1 MGFRG
6 GAIFWSKRSTICHEQ
21 GGALN
26 PIRVLIADDH
36 QLVAA
41 GLRLMVE
48 KVPGAIVVGEVFNG
62 REAVAA
68 AVSARPNVVL
78 MDISMQGLNGIEA
91 TVHIVAEAP
100 GVRVLILSSHESEDF
115 VHRSVRAG
123 AAGYLVK
130 GAATQEL
137 ATALNAVVRGE
148 MYFSPSVVR
157 HLTVGL
163 GGGGQARG
171 PGLEALTP
179 RQREILQLIAEG
191 HSTKEIAHLLGLS
204 VKTVETHRAVVM
216 ERLDIRDVPGL
227 VVFAI
232 RHGLIEIDPRNAS

>member
-1 MGFRG
+1 LQAWG
-6 GAIFWSKRSTICHEQ
+6 STCHEE
-21 GGALN
+21 GAALN

-48 KVPGAIVVGEVFNG
+48 KIPGVVVVGEVFNG

-68 AVSARPNVVL
+68 AISVRPNVVL
-78 MDISMQGLNGIEA
+78 MDISMRDLNGIDA
-91 TVHIVAEAP
+91 TEHIVAGAP